1 MKVGTV
7 NVKVSMVSLAVVTTF
22 TLIFLIYVF
31 LTGDY
36 RFLLWGLPSLLLLFL
51 IPLGLNYLSQK
62 QYSELVPVYEQE
74 AKKVSAKAINLGLL
88 QKPVRLE
95 GVVERVYFRYL
106 NRPQYLVAD
115 RTGEVSVK
123 MFTSPQE
130 DIRKG
135 DVVEVLGTVMRRYIL
150 TGDAIINCVA
160 IRKIDRS
167 EKSS

>member
-7 NVKVSMVSLAVVTTF
+7 NVKVSAVSLAVVLTF
-22 TLIFLIYVF
+22 TLIFLIYVV
-31 LTGDY
+31 LTGDWDI
-36 RFLLWGLPSLLLLFL
+36 LVWGLPSLLLLLL

-62 QYSELVPVYEQE
+62 QYKELVPVYEQE
-74 AKKVSAKAINLGLL
+74 AKKVSAKAINLGMI

-95 GVVERVYFRYL
+95 GVVERVYFQYL

-115 RTGEVSVK
+115 RSGEVSVK

-130 DIRKG
+130 KIRKG
-135 DVVEVLGTVMRRYIL
+135 DVVEVLGTVMKRYIL
-150 TGDAIINCVA
+150 TGDAVVNCVS